1 MKKLIWMP
9 FLTVWGLCIAQPS
22 AHAQEYKQHIE
33 KQFDH
38 VAAGNVVAVY
48 NLFGFI
54 KVEGTTGNQVTMSVD
69 ETIHAESNQDLDA
82 AKKEFKLGFDQKS
95 DSVIAYTA
103 YPYDTR
109 PRNHYHRDNDEGPH
123 YHVVLEYTIRVPNNV
138 NLRVSTVNDGFID
151 IKNVNGAL
159 KVNNVNGAISI
170 ANARGTTEARTINGN
185 LTVNYASIPPEAS
198 SYYTLNGK
206 LEVSYPAAFTGDLQF
221 KSMNG
226 QFYTDFPNTEVL
238 PVQIV
243 KTEDKKAGGTT
254 YKLEKNTRIR
264 IGSGG
269 KLFKF
274 ETLNGN
280 IYIKK
285 QS

>member
-1 MKKLIWMP
+1 MMP
-9 FLTVWGLCIAQPS
+9 FLTVMGLCFAQIS
-22 AHAQEYKQHIE
+22 ASAQEYTQHIE
-33 KQFDH
+33 KQFAH
-38 VAAGNVVAVY
+38 VSAGSVVAVY

-54 KVEGTTGNQVTMSVD
+54 KVEGTTGDQVTMSVD
-69 ETIHAESNQDLDA
+69 ETIHAESNEALDV

-109 PRNHYHRDNDEGPH
+109 PRSHYHRDDVEGPH
-123 YHVVLEYTIRVPNNV
+123 YHVVLEYTLRVPNNV
-138 NLRVSTVNDGFID
+138 NLRVSTVNNGFID
-151 IKNVNGAL
+151 IKNVSGAL
-159 KVNNVNGAISI
+159 KVNNVNGAITI

-185 LTVNYASIPPEAS
+185 LTVSYAAIPPEAS

-206 LEVSYPAAFTGDLQF
+206 LEVTYPSGFAGDLQF

-226 QFYTDFPNTEVL
+226 QFYTDFPDTEVL
-238 PVQIV
+238 PVQVV
-243 KTEDKKAGGTT
+243 KTQDHNSGGTV

-264 IGSGG
+264 IGRGG